1 MSCAIFLGLSL
12 LVLKLGWPIVPLT
25 FALTISRACASGAF
39 SIPFTYSQEVYPT
52 LLRSCGASVANTMVR
67 LGAVVSPFIGV
78 FLQII
83 SQAATFATLAAL
95 AATGA
100 IATTFLA
107 IDTAG
112 VSMVEHE

>member
-1 MSCAIFLGLSL
+1 
-12 LVLKLGWPIVPLT
+12 
-25 FALTISRACASGAF
+25 
-39 SIPFTYSQEVYPT
+39 
-52 LLRSCGASVANTMVR
+52 MVR

-78 FLQII
+78 FLQNI